1 MTEHNSP
8 RDEVDRSVTAPFTDL
23 YDRAVNSL
31 LDVPVDEKWV
41 DTEGGRTHLL
51 TAGDPSDPPVVVFQ
65 GGNITN
71 PVTLAWV
78 QALADEYYL
87 IAPDTPG
94 QPGMTTTEV
103 PPEYG
108 PWVVEVLDGLK
119 LDTVAMIGASHG
131 AGVLLET
138 AAHAPNRIETAA
150 LVVPAGFGTPLS
162 LNLTRIVIPSLVYK
176 IFPRRWVL
184 LRALA
189 PMFTQQVSDI
199 DAVIIETVG
208 KALQTGDL
216 TVEFPGP
223 DDPAELA
230 GFRAPTLIITAEHDP
245 FFPGALTCKRAAQD
259 LPSLTECTMLTDER
273 HFLSPAGME
282 RATDRI
288 RMFLAEYGGRSR

>member
-1 MTEHNSP
+1 MTGHNSQ
-8 RDEVDRSVTAPFTDL
+8 RDKVNRSTTTPFIDL
-23 YDRAVNSL
+23 YDRAVDSL
-31 LDVPVDEKWV
+31 LDVPVDEKWI
-41 DTEGGRTHLL
+41 DTEDGRTHLL
-51 TAGDPSDPPVVVFQ
+51 TAGDPSNLPVVVFQ

-71 PVTLAWV
+71 PVTLAWF

-94 QPGMTTTEV
+94 QPGMTSTEEL
-103 PPEYG
+103 PEYG
-108 PWVVEVLDGLK
+108 PWAVEVLDGLK
-119 LDTVAMIGASHG
+119 LDTAAMIGASHG

-138 AAHAPNRIETAA
+138 AAHAPDRVETAA

-162 LNLTRIVIPSLVYK
+162 LTLTRIVVLSLVYK
-176 IFPRRWVL
+176 IVPRQRIL
-184 LRALA
+184 LRALS

-208 KALQTGDL
+208 KALRTGDL
-216 TVEFPGP
+216 TAEFPGP

-230 GFRAPTLIITAEHDP
+230 GFRAPTLTITAEYDP
-245 FFPGALTCKRAAQD
+245 FFPGVRTCKRAAQD
-259 LPSLTECTMLTDER
+259 LPSLIECTMLTDEH

-288 RMFLAEYGGRSR
+288 RTFLAEYDTRSR